1 LNALRLNGFGDPAKV
16 VALVPEPDLHAG
28 YDELLVALEAAPVHP
43 SDLHLIRG
51 FYGVRPGLPAP
62 LGAEGVG
69 RVVEVGPGADQDLVG
84 RRVVILPT
92 YEQGTWA
99 DHAVVAADNVV
110 AVGDDADALQLAMI
124 GVNPL
129 TALLLLR
136 LHEHLSQGDWIAQTG
151 ANSAVGQYVIKL
163 AKLAGVKT
171 LNLVRR
177 EPAAAQVTAAGGD
190 RVIVVGDDLP
200 RQLERALEGHELALV
215 LDSIGGPS
223 VADLAHRLRFGGKVV
238 SFGALGGQPTALS
251 VRHDLIYRH
260 VSHHG
265 FWTFNWLRQAS
276 SEDINARYRE
286 IAGLVTSGKLAVEI
300 DQTYPLEHYAEAL
313 EHAEQYQRSG
323 KVLFT
328 FGDERVT
335 RERLPHLTNGSP

>member
-1 LNALRLNGFGDPAKV
+1 MNALRLNGFGDPAKV
-16 VALVPEPDLHAG
+16 VSLVPEPELHAG
-28 YDELLVALEAAPVHP
+28 RDELLVRLEAAPVHP

-69 RVVEVGPGADQDLVG
+69 RVVEAGPGADQGLAG

-92 YEQGTWA
+92 YKQGTWA
-99 DHAVVAADNVV
+99 DHAVVAADEVV
-110 AVGDDADALQLAMI
+110 AVSDHGDALQLAMV

-136 LHEHLSQGDWIAQTG
+136 LHVHLSPGDWIAQTG
-151 ANSAVGQYVIKL
+151 ANSAVGEYVIKL

-177 EPAAAQVTAAGGD
+177 EAAAAQVAAAGGD
-190 RVIVVGDDLP
+190 RVIVVRDDLHE
-200 RQLERALEGHELALV
+200 QLERALEGHELALV
-215 LDSIGGPS
+215 LDSIGGPA
-223 VADLAHRLRFGGKVV
+223 VAALAHRLRFGGKVV

-251 VRHDLIYRH
+251 VRQDLIYRH
-260 VSHHG
+260 ISHHG
-265 FWTFNWLRQAS
+265 FWTFNWLRQAAR
-276 SEDINARYRE
+276 EDIDARYGE
-286 IAGLVTSGKLAVEI
+286 IAGLVAGGELTVGI
-300 DQTYPLEHYAEAL
+300 DRTYPLERYPEAL
-313 EHAEQYQRSG
+313 DHAEHYQRSG

-328 FGDERVT
+328 LGE
-335 RERLPHLTNGSP
+335 

>member
-1 LNALRLNGFGDPAKV
+1 VNALSLNGFGDPATV
-16 VALVPEPDLHAG
+16 VALVAKPELHAG
-28 YDELLVALEAAPVHP
+28 RDELLVALEAAPVHP

-51 FYGVRPGLPAP
+51 FYGVHPELPAP

-69 RVVEVGPGADQDLVG
+69 RVVEVGAGADQGLAG

-99 DHAVVAADNVV
+99 DHAAVAGHNVV
-110 AVGDDADALQLAMI
+110 AVSGDADPLQLAMI
-124 GVNPL
+124 GVNAL
-129 TALLLLR
+129 TATLLLR

-177 EPAAAQVTAAGGD
+177 EAAAAQVAAAGGD
-190 RVIVVGDDLP
+190 RVIVVDDDLP
-200 RQLERALEGHELALV
+200 GQIERALEGRELALV

-223 VADLAHRLRFGGKVV
+223 VAELAHRLRFGGKVV

-251 VRHDLIYRH
+251 VRQDLIYRH
-260 VSHHG
+260 ISHHG
-265 FWTFNWLRQAS
+265 FWTFNWLRQS
-276 SEDINARYRE
+276 PREDIHARYRE
-286 IAGLVTSGKLAVEI
+286 IAGLVTSGELTVEI
-300 DQTYPLEHYAEAL
+300 DQTYPLDQYAEAL
-313 EHAEQYQRSG
+313 NHAEQYQRSG

-328 FGDERVT
+328 PG
-335 RERLPHLTNGSP
+335 H

>member
-1 LNALRLNGFGDPAKV
+1 MNALRLNGFGDPAKV
-16 VALVPEPDLHAG
+16 VALVPGPEVHAHR
-28 YDELLVALEAAPVHP
+28 DEVLVALEAAPVHP

-51 FYGVRPGLPAP
+51 FYGVHPQLPAP

-69 RVVEVGPGADQDLVG
+69 RVVEVGPDADKGLAG
-84 RRVVILPT
+84 RRVAILPT

-99 DHAVVAADNVV
+99 ERAVVADHNVV
-110 AVGDDADALQLAMI
+110 AVSDDADVLQLAMI

-136 LHEHLSQGDWIAQTG
+136 LHGPLSHGDWIAQTG
-151 ANSAVGQYVIKL
+151 ANSAVGQYVIKF

-177 EPAAAQVTAAGGD
+177 EAAAAQVVAAGGD
-190 RVIVVGDDLP
+190 EVIVVRDDLP
-200 RQLERALEGHELALV
+200 RQLERALEGRELALV
-215 LDSIGGPS
+215 LDAIGGPA
-223 VADLAHRLRFGGKVV
+223 VAELAHRLRFGGKVV

-260 VSHHG
+260 ISHHG

-276 SEDINARYRE
+276 REDIRAHYKE
-286 IAGLVTSGKLAVEI
+286 IAGLISSGELTAEI
-300 DQTYPLEHYAEAL
+300 DRTYRLDQYAEAL
-313 EHAEQYQRSG
+313 DHAERYQRSG
-323 KVLFT
+323 KVLFML
-328 FGDERVT
+328 GGGRCEDC
-335 RERLPHLTNGSP
+335 PSD

>member
-1 LNALRLNGFGDPAKV
+1 MNALRLNGFGEPAEV
-16 VALVPEPDLHAG
+16 VALVSEPELHAG
-28 YDELLVALEAAPVHP
+28 RDELLVAIEAAPVHP

-51 FYGVRPGLPAP
+51 FYGVHPGLPAR

-69 RVVEVGPGADQDLVG
+69 RVVEVGPGADRGFAG

-99 DHAVVAADNVV
+99 DHAVVTAHNVV
-110 AVGDDADALQLAMI
+110 AVSDQADVLQLAMI

-177 EPAAAQVTAAGGD
+177 EEAAAQVAAAGGD

-200 RQLERALEGHELALV
+200 GQLEQALEGHELALV
-215 LDSIGGPS
+215 LDSIGGPA

-260 VSHHG
+260 ISHHG

-276 SEDINARYRE
+276 REDLNERYRE
-286 IAGLVTSGKLAVEI
+286 IAGLVTSGELSAEI
-300 DQTYPLEHYAEAL
+300 DQTYPLEQYAEAL
-313 EHAEQYQRSG
+313 NHAEQYQRSG

-328 FGDERVT
+328 PGD
-335 RERLPHLTNGSP
+335 

>member
-1 LNALRLNGFGDPAKV
+1 LNSFGDPARV
-16 VALVPEPDLHAG
+16 VELVAEPDLRVG
-28 YDELLVALEAAPVHP
+28 RDELLVALEAAPVHP

-51 FYGVRPGLPAP
+51 FYGVRPELPAP

-69 RVVEVGPGADQDLVG
+69 RVVEVGPGADQDLAG

-99 DHAVVAADNVV
+99 DHAVVAEHNVV
-110 AVGDDADALQLAMI
+110 AVSDRADGLQLAMT

-129 TALLLLR
+129 TALLLLGLDDR
-136 LHEHLSQGDWIAQTG
+136 LSEGDWIAQTG

-163 AKLAGVKT
+163 AKRAGVKT

-177 EPAAAQVTAAGGD
+177 EAAAAQVVAAGGD

-200 RQLERALEGHELALV
+200 GQLERALEGHELALV
-215 LDSIGGPS
+215 LDSIGGS
-223 VADLAHRLRFGGKVV
+223 AVAELAHRLRFGGKVV
-238 SFGALGGQPTALS
+238 SFGTLGGQPTALS
-251 VRHDLIYRH
+251 VRRDLIYRH

-276 SEDINARYRE
+276 REDVTARYRE
-286 IAGLVTSGKLAVEI
+286 IVGLISSGELAVEI
-300 DQTYPLEHYAEAL
+300 DQTYPLDQYAEAFNR
-313 EHAEQYQRSG
+313 AEQYQRNG
-323 KVLFT
+323 KVVFIV
-328 FGDERVT
+328 G
-335 RERLPHLTNGSP
+335 PHPDST

>member
-1 LNALRLNGFGDPAKV
+1 MNALRLTGFGDPAEV
-16 VALVPEPDLHAG
+16 VALVPEPELHAG
-28 YDELLVALEAAPVHP
+28 REELLVALEAAPVHP

-51 FYGVRPGLPAP
+51 FYGVHPKLPAP

-69 RVVEVGPGADQDLVG
+69 RVVEVGPGADQGLAG

-99 DHAVVAADNVV
+99 DHAVVPDHNVV
-110 AVGDDADALQLAMI
+110 AVSDEADVLQLAMI

-136 LHEHLSQGDWIAQTG
+136 LHEHLSPGDWIAQTG
-151 ANSAVGQYVIKL
+151 ANSAVGQYVVKL
-163 AKLAGVKT
+163 ATLAGVKT

-177 EPAAAQVTAAGGD
+177 ETAAAQVAAAGGD

-200 RQLERALEGHELALV
+200 GQLDQALEGHELALV
-215 LDSIGGPS
+215 LDSIGGPA

-251 VRHDLIYRH
+251 VRDDLIYRH

-276 SEDINARYRE
+276 REEIDARYRE
-286 IAGLVTSGKLAVEI
+286 IAGLVTSGALTVEI
-300 DQTYPLEHYAEAL
+300 DQTYPLDRYAEAL
-313 EHAEQYQRSG
+313 DHAEHYRRAG
-323 KVLFT
+323 KVLFVL
-328 FGDERVT
+328 GD
-335 RERLPHLTNGSP
+335 

>member
-1 LNALRLNGFGDPAKV
+1 LNGFGDPAKV
-16 VALVPEPDLHAG
+16 VALVAEPELHAG
-28 YDELLVALEAAPVHP
+28 RDELLVALEAAPVHP

-51 FYGVRPGLPAP
+51 FYGVQPELPAP

-69 RVVEVGPGADQDLVG
+69 RVVEVGPGADQGLAG

-99 DHAVVAADNVV
+99 DHAVVADHNVV
-110 AVGDDADALQLAMI
+110 PASDDADALQLAMI
-124 GVNPL
+124 GVNAL

-177 EPAAAQVTAAGGD
+177 EAAAAQVAAAGGD

-200 RQLERALEGHELALV
+200 GQLERELEGHELVLV
-215 LDSIGGPS
+215 LDSIGGS
-223 VADLAHRLRFGGKVV
+223 AVAELAHRLRFGGKVV
-238 SFGALGGQPTALS
+238 SFGALGGRPTALS
-251 VRHDLIYRH
+251 VRQDLIYRQI
-260 VSHHG
+260 SHHG
-265 FWTFNWLRQAS
+265 FWTFNWLRQAPR
-276 SEDINARYRE
+276 EEIRAHYRE
-286 IAGLVTSGKLAVEI
+286 IAGLVTSGELTVQI
-300 DQTYPLEHYAEAL
+300 DQTYPLEQYAEAL
-313 EHAEQYQRSG
+313 NHAEQYQRSG

-328 FGDERVT
+328 LG
-335 RERLPHLTNGSP
+335 H

>member
-1 LNALRLNGFGDPAKV
+1 MNALRLNGFGDPARV
-16 VALVPEPDLHAG
+16 VALIRELELHAG
-28 YDELLVALEAAPVHP
+28 RDELLVALEAAPVHP

-51 FYGVRPGLPAP
+51 FYGVHPGLPAR

-69 RVVEVGPGADQDLVG
+69 RVLEVGPGADRGLVG

-110 AVGDDADALQLAMI
+110 AVSDDADALQLAMI

-136 LHEHLSQGDWIAQTG
+136 LHEHLSPGDWIAQTG

-171 LNLVRR
+171 VNLVRR
-177 EPAAAQVTAAGGD
+177 EAAAAQVAAAGGD
-190 RVIVVGDDLP
+190 RVIVVSGDLP
-200 RQLERALEGHELALV
+200 GQLEQALEGHELALV

-223 VADLAHRLRFGGKVV
+223 VAELAHRLRFGGKVV
-238 SFGALGGQPTALS
+238 SFGALGGQPTALT
-251 VRHDLIYRH
+251 VRDDLIYRDI
-260 VSHHG
+260 SHHG

-276 SEDINARYRE
+276 REDIIARYQE
-286 IAGLVTSGKLAVEI
+286 VAGLVASGELTVEI
-300 DQTYPLEHYAEAL
+300 DQTYPLEQYAEAL
-313 EHAEQYQRSG
+313 SHAERYQRSG

-328 FGDERVT
+328 FGD
-335 RERLPHLTNGSP
+335 

>member
-1 LNALRLNGFGDPAKV
+1 MNALRLNGFGDPAKV
-16 VALVPEPDLHAG
+16 VELVSGPELHAG
-28 YDELLVALEAAPVHP
+28 RDELLVALEAAPVHP
-43 SDLHLIRG
+43 SDLHLIHG
-51 FYGVRPGLPAP
+51 FYGVRPELPAS

-69 RVVEVGPGADQDLVG
+69 RVLEVGPEADEGLAG

-99 DHAVVAADNVV
+99 ERAVVADHNVV
-110 AVGDDADALQLAMI
+110 AVSDDTDALQLAMI

-136 LHEHLSQGDWIAQTG
+136 LHAQLSPGDWIAQTG

-163 AKLAGVKT
+163 AKLAGIKT

-177 EPAAAQVTAAGGD
+177 EAAAVQVVAAGGD
-190 RVIVVGDDLP
+190 RVIVVRDDLP
-200 RQLERALEGHELALV
+200 RQLERALEGRELALV
-215 LDSIGGPS
+215 LDSIGGPA
-223 VADLAHRLRFGGKVV
+223 VAELAHRLRFGGKIV

-260 VSHHG
+260 ISHHG

-276 SEDINARYRE
+276 RQDIRARYRE
-286 IAGLVTSGKLAVEI
+286 IAGLVNGGELTVEI
-300 DQTYPLEHYAEAL
+300 DQTYRLEQYAEAL
-313 EHAEQYQRSG
+313 DHAEQYQRAG
-323 KVLFT
+323 KVLFML
-328 FGDERVT
+328 GD
-335 RERLPHLTNGSP
+335 